1 MRKLLLLALA
11 LVGCIA
17 PQISKAVGNNYCY
30 KNVCY
35 PSLPEAE
42 AAMRASALHGGLL
55 VKKEETSY
63 YNGKK
68 WIYYTYPD
76 QPPEHFYNKV
86 YAVPKLEGLT
96 QQPGCTTDDPVLTNY
111 CSSEAS
117 AIAAYWALSEA
128 REVGSCQLI
137 SSPGSGVGQRQE
149 VPEYTVRKTG
159 SGTFGFLRFQ
169 HAFGTGTWG
178 SHFLEP
184 PWSNF
189 YRTMYVVSC
198 NGELKDKFASIDIG
212 QHFRCPTGFGP
223 IYPGGISIPSVGY
236 EQTKFCRSNLG
247 QESISVWVSQVKTC
261 GTANPCHPLTGD
273 KSRREED
280 FVFAG
285 RPFYRN
291 YHSLAM
297 ISSNSLSKGWSH
309 VYEERMVDVAGAAPY
324 HITEDG
330 YFDPT
335 LQLNAGG
342 HSTFG
347 GENDAILTFVN
358 SGGVRYTL
366 RKANGDVKTFD
377 MGNRLVSIRNP
388 LRSESDVY
396 INYVDGRVSELISSS
411 GRRAVFSYENDRLSE
426 IVLPDGASVLY
437 RYDGQG
443 NLSEVG
449 YGGSVKKYSYNE
461 SGLGAGQ
468 DFSHLLTGI
477 ESEDGRRY
485 GTFAYNPNGWVT
497 DSSLHAG
504 DGLVE
509 KVKIS
514 YTSATSVQVETDGK
528 ETQVLGFEAAQF
540 PRVRSVATSTG
551 NVTRDYTVSGFVASE
566 TDRAGTRADYGY
578 YRNLVNRIAVAVGKP
593 QERVQ
598 NLAYDSLFRIT
609 KSETYGRN
617 ASGYILSRRRDFVYA
632 TSGSPGFDCEY
643 DPLVAGASSYVC
655 GTASAAPAGVRQTE
669 YVYCTE
675 TDVTNGACASMG
687 PLLSEFYSSGNV
699 RKMLRQVSYHLND
712 APGCGGIPSACAF
725 KKGDVWK
732 VHNVV
737 GQFSEFFAY
746 DGAGRPLSVKDPNG
760 VITDYEYHPRGW
772 LTASKVRGPDN
783 AVETDDAITR
793 IAYWPTGL
801 VRQVT
806 QPDGAFTL
814 YTYDAAHRLT
824 DISDNAD
831 NTIHYVLDNAGN
843 RIAEETKDAGGVL
856 KRTLSRVYNQLGQL
870 ATQADAQANPT
881 DFTYDANGNANTVTD
896 ALGRVTDHDHDP
908 LNRLARTLQDV
919 GGIAAETKFQYDALD
934 NLTKVTDP
942 KGLDTTYTYN
952 GLGDLT
958 QLQSPD
964 TGTTTYTYDSAGN
977 RASQTDARGVTTT
990 YAHDALN
997 RLTAVNYPDT
1007 ALNVSYTYDSAPTVC
1022 EAGETFGVGR
1032 LSGMDDASG
1041 STRYCYNRFGHL
1053 VRKVQTTNGVSFV
1066 VRYAYTLAGN
1076 LQAMVYP
1083 DGTTVDYGRNA
1094 QGQVTEVGV
1103 TRSGQ
1108 TRQVLLHQASYHPF
1122 GPVAGWTYGNGRS
1135 LSRTLDQDY
1144 RPLTI
1149 EDPNTGGLS
1158 LGFGYDAVG
1167 NLTKLGT
1174 AQSVAAPA
1182 IRFGYDALG
1191 RLTRTEDGPTQAAID
1206 VYAYDATGNRTAH
1219 TTAAG
1224 TAAYTYPTTSHRLTG
1239 VAGVPRTYD
1248 AAGNTTAIGGTR
1260 GFAYNDA
1267 NRMSLVQQSGVTTRQ
1282 YAYNGR
1288 GEQVRHYL
1296 GTTNTY
1302 TVYDE
1307 AGHWLGDYDDSG
1319 APVQQA
1325 LWMDDLPVGL
1335 LANGQQLH
1343 YLQPDHLGSPRV
1355 VIEAARNV
1363 PVWTWDL
1370 KGEAFGSTAPQQDPD
1385 GDGIPFVLDMRFPGQ
1400 RYDVASALNYNYFRD
1415 YNPAAGRF
1423 QTSDPIGQVGGLS
1436 TYGYAGMNPLR
1447 SIDPNG
1453 LDFFDPVFE
1462 LVYQTTGGWSPSQ
1475 GMVDAVAGFGDSLS
1489 FSLSAKYR
1497 DYHGIG
1503 SVNKCS
1509 SAYRNGEIA
1518 GTAYSLAVPVSRL
1531 AYVAKARQIPG
1542 LGLSA
1547 MESVAARN
1555 ALKDYFRGPFAGIL
1569 KNWHAVTYEGLIAQ
1583 GKAEAAIIA
1592 GAGRTSLPWTT
1603 GIVGF
1608 GLLSSGVR
1616 ANSAMENANECGCE

>member
-1 MRKLLLLALA
+1 MA
-11 LVGCIA
+11 
-17 PQISKAVGNNYCY
+17 QF
-30 KNVCY
+30 
-35 PSLPEAE
+35 
-42 AAMRASALHGGLL
+42 
-55 VKKEETSY
+55 
-63 YNGKK
+63 
-68 WIYYTYPD
+68 D
-76 QPPEHFYNKV
+76 
-86 YAVPKLEGLT
+86 
-96 QQPGCTTDDPVLTNY
+96 
-111 CSSEAS
+111 
-117 AIAAYWALSEA
+117 
-128 REVGSCQLI
+128 
-137 SSPGSGVGQRQE
+137 
-149 VPEYTVRKTG
+149 
-159 SGTFGFLRFQ
+159 
-169 HAFGTGTWG
+169 
-178 SHFLEP
+178 
-184 PWSNF
+184 
-189 YRTMYVVSC
+189 
-198 NGELKDKFASIDIG
+198 
-212 QHFRCPTGFGP
+212 
-223 IYPGGISIPSVGY
+223 
-236 EQTKFCRSNLG
+236 
-247 QESISVWVSQVKTC
+247 
-261 GTANPCHPLTGD
+261 
-273 KSRREED
+273 
-280 FVFAG
+280 
-285 RPFYRN
+285 
-291 YHSLAM
+291 SLAM
-297 ISSNSLSKGWSH
+297 SKGWSH
-309 VYEERMVDVAGAAPY
+309 VYDDRIISVVGSAPY
-324 HITEDG
+324 RITPDG
-330 YFDPT
+330 YFDAVISIGWP
-335 LQLNAGG
+335 QY
-342 HSTFG
+342 TFQ
-347 GENDAILTFVN
+347 N
-358 SGGVRYTL
+358 SNTSTL
-366 RKANGDVKTFD
+366 REVSLNGVKYQVREVGGDVRSYDTS
-377 MGNRLVSIRNP
+377 GRLVSIRNASRP
-388 LRSESDVY
+388 ESDIY
-396 INYVDGRVSELISSS
+396 LSYAAGRLSQLTTVDGRVASFVYTS
-411 GRRAVFSYENDRLSE
+411 GKLSE
-426 IVLPDGASVLY
+426 ISLPDGLVIAY
-437 RYDGQG
+437 RYGQDG
-443 NLSEVG
+443 NLSEVE
-449 YGGSVKKYSYNE
+449 YGQGGGKKKYFYGE
-461 SGLGAGQ
+461 SGQGPAV
-468 DFSHLLTGI
+468 DFAYLLTGI

-485 GTFAYNPNGWVT
+485 ATFSYNENGWVT
-497 DSSLHAG
+497 RSVLQG
-504 DGLVE
+504 DGGAVDKTVVRYVSEDVVE
-509 KVKIS
+509 VESDRTGVETINIRRGLFPKPSSV
-514 YTSATSVQVETDGK
+514 TSVAGQKVLTYGNAYLQRAVDRMGGVTEYQYVGNLPKLITSGVGTAAERSEKTVYDSNSRPIRHETYSG
-528 ETQVLGFEAAQF
+528 TTVLRSRADVAYDAAG
-540 PRVRSVATSTG
+540 RTVATCRHD
-551 NVTRDYTVSGFVASE
+551 V
-566 TDRAGTRADYGY
+566 
-578 YRNLVNRIAVAVGKP
+578 VGG
-593 QERVQ
+593 
-598 NLAYDSLFRIT
+598 AIT
-609 KSETYGRN
+609 YPCGSSD
-617 ASGYILSRRRDFVYA
+617 APPA
-632 TSGSPGFDCEY
+632 T
-643 DPLVAGASSYVC
+643 
-655 GTASAAPAGVRQTE
+655 VRQRR
-669 YVYCTE
+669 YQYCTE
-675 TDVTNGACASMG
+675 DDVLNAVCPRAGL
-687 PLLSEFYSSGNV
+687 LLSETESGP
-699 RKMLRQVSYHLND
+699 VSEHLVKRVHYHAED
-712 APGCGGIPSACAF
+712 AINCAVPGSGCDYR
-725 KKGDVWK
+725 KGDLWK
-732 VHNVV
+732 VTNAKGQVV
-737 GQFSEFFAY
+737 EYVKY

-772 LTASKVRGPDN
+772 LTASKVRGTNDT
-783 AVETDDAITR
+783 VETDDAITR
-793 IAYWPTGL
+793 VAYWPTGL
-801 VRQVT
+801 VKQVT

-824 DISDNAD
+824 DISDNAG

-843 RIAEETKDAGGVL
+843 RITEETKDAGGAL
-856 KRTLSRVYNQLGQL
+856 KRTLSRIYNQLGQL
-870 ATQADAQANPT
+870 ATQADAQAHPT

-952 GLGDLT
+952 GLGDLI
-958 QLQSPD
+958 QLQSQD

-1007 ALNVSYTYDSAPTVC
+1007 ALNVSYTYDTVPTAC

-1053 VRKVQTTNGVSFV
+1053 VRKVQTTNGVNFV

-1103 TRSGQ
+1103 TRSDQ
-1108 TRQVLLHQASYHPF
+1108 PRQVLLHQASYHPF

-1174 AQSVAAPA
+1174 AQGVATPA

-1224 TAAYTYPTTSHRLTG
+1224 TSAYTYPATSHRLTD

-1248 AAGNTTAIGGTR
+1248 AVGNTTAIGGTR

-1288 GEQVRHYL
+1288 GEQVRRYL
-1296 GTTNTY
+1296 GATNIY